1 MIFWDRKSQNRFK
14 KKKIITKLSDL
25 VSNLNDD
32 GSQLS
37 FEVYNICVAQ
47 KLRIL
52 EFLINFFRL
61 EPGHSSGLPRP
72 QFQPQ
77 QPQ

>member
-1 MIFWDRKSQNRFK
+1 MPVL
-14 KKKIITKLSDL
+14 KKIFEEISKLS
-25 VSNLNDD
+25 VNNF
-32 GSQLS
+32 SQLS

-47 KLRIL
+47 KLRIS
-52 EFLINFFRL
+52 EFLIIFYRL
-61 EPGHSSGLPRP
+61 EPGHFGDLPRP